1 MANSG
6 DRGRTEGSRATGP
19 HGVLARVRAHLP
31 ALQAADRRVA
41 VVVLEQPD
49 IVLVKSA
56 AEVAELAE
64 TSAATVVR
72 CAQKMGF
79 KGFHD
84 LKLAVGHELAAF
96 SRAQAVPGDGEV
108 DPRVVALQQVTRAGA
123 ETVRDAGA
131 LVEPAVFEAVVSAL
145 AGAPRVLFV
154 GVGTSAPLCQD
165 AAYRFSAVGVNA
177 EAPADVHVQHVKAR
191 LLGPGDAC
199 VVVSHSGSTRESLQS
214 AGAARA
220 AGACVIAITSFARSA
235 LSEVAEHTIVS
246 GTRELVFRLEAMASR
261 LAHLA
266 LLDALLLALLTRD
279 PSRAQAALS
288 AYADVISEHR
298 L

>member
-1 MANSG
+1 M
-6 DRGRTEGSRATGP
+6 P
-19 HGVLARVRAHLP
+19 QGVLARVRAHLP

-41 VVVLEQPD
+41 VVVLEEPD
-49 IVLVKSA
+49 LVLVRSA

-72 CAQKMGF
+72 CAQRMGF

-84 LKLAVGHELAAF
+84 LKLALGHELAAF
-96 SRAQAVPGDGEV
+96 SRAQAGHGDDEV
-108 DPRVVALQQVTRAGA
+108 DPRVVALRQVTRAGA

-131 LVEPAVFEAVVSAL
+131 LVEPAAFAAVVSVL
-145 AGAPRVLFV
+145 AEASRVLFV

-235 LSEVAEHTIVS
+235 LSEVADHTIVS

-266 LLDALLLALLTRD
+266 LLDALLLALLTRQ
-279 PSRAQAALS
+279 PSRSQAALS